1 MAVNTPG
8 GAFLREDVVY
18 TALKFYLLI
27 TVYKCNWL
35 VLVSN
40 PEKSDRFGGK
50 YSNLFLTKK
59 IF

>member
-18 TALKFYLLI
+18 TALKFYLLM
-27 TVYKCNWL
+27 TGYKCNWL

-40 PEKSDRFGGK
+40 PENQIVLGG
-50 YSNLFLTKK
+50 NIPTF
-59 IF
+59 F